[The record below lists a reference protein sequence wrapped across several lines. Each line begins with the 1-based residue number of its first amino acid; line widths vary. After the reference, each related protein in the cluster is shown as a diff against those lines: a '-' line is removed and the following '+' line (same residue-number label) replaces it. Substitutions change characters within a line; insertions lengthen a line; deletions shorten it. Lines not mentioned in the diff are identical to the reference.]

1 MITWIK
7 LEPVPLKEKVFTA
20 RIESQVDQTIAQIKR
35 SYIIPTGMEIENG
48 GDGVLIGSDSDN
60 QIHEAALEKIM
71 LDYPTEW
78 DEQAKEPKEPAE
90 ETASFEE
97 KAVDY
102 KAQLELKQQLIS
114 TVKLVEFLKVYAF
127 QEKIFEKDQLEKIND
142 VKITKDF
149 FDVFNRTT
157 LIVPEPKSV
166 QSPEYLNNP
175 KDVEVSEEDKPTN
188 IIPFDRRPQEEVPTN
203 VIPFDR
209 RPQEEVPTNV
219 IPFDRRPQ
227 EKLPTK
233 VAKFELNLHFVDFQD
248 FYGWVLDNSFIVSK
262 LKPSFYIANLKSLA
276 LPTRE
281 FINSFENP
289 EFVESL
295 EKFCIQNDMFSYS
308 KPTYLIWTK

>member
-97 KAVDY
+97 EAFDY
-102 KAQLELKQQLIS
+102 EAEFELTKEYIP
-114 TVKLVEFLKVYAF
+114 TIKLVEFLKIFATH
-127 QEKIFEKDQLEKIND
+127 EELFEKKEIKKVD
-142 VKITKDF
+142 VKKVTENF
-149 FDVFNRTT
+149 FDVF
-157 LIVPEPKSV
+157 E
-166 QSPEYLNNP
+166 
-175 KDVEVSEEDKPTN
+175 KPN
-188 IIPFDRRPQEEVPTN
+188 IIPFDRRPKELDQTLGFPPN

-209 RPQEEVPTNV
+209 RPKELDQTLGFPPNV
-219 IPFDRRPQ
+219 IPFKPK
-227 EKLPTK
+227 KLEK
-233 VAKFELNLHFVDFQD
+233 VAKLNLKFVDFEE
-248 FYGWVLDNSFIVSK
+248 FYGWVLDNSFIISK
-262 LKPSFYIANLKSLA
+262 LKSAFYIAKLKSLA
-276 LPTRE
+276 IPTME
-281 FINSFENP
+281 FVNSFEDP
-289 EFVESL
+289 KFTDSL
-295 EKFCIQNDMFSYS
+295 EKFCIENDMFSYS

>member
-1 MITWIK
+1 MITWVK
-7 LEPVPLKEKVFTA
+7 LEPVPLKEKIFTA

-78 DEQAKEPKEPAE
+78 DEQAKEPKGPAE

-127 QEKIFEKDQLEKIND
+127 QEEIFEKDQLEKIND

-166 QSPEYLNNP
+166 PSPEYLNNP
-175 KDVEVSEEDKPTN
+175 KDVEVNEEDKPTN
-188 IIPFDRRPQEEVPTN
+188 I
-203 VIPFDR
+203 IPFDR

-233 VAKFELNLHFVDFQD
+233 VAKFELNLQFVDFQE

-295 EKFCIQNDMFSYS
+295 EKFCIENDMFSYS